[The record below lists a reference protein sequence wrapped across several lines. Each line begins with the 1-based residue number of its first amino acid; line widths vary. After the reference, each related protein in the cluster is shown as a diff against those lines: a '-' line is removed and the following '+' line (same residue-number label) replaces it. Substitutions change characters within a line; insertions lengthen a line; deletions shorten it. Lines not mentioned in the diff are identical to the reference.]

1 MPYSCKDIQH
11 ILDSEFD
18 DAICEES
25 FLRHLERCNTC
36 RNMCELEP
44 ELEDLLQTSLPR
56 AIPFSLT
63 DEVMAEIR
71 VDEKDLL
78 PSRLIDK
85 YLPVGAVSLLA
96 LIAAIII
103 GKWSEF
109 ATAFS
114 SIEPGPVVN
123 RIVSIWHSVELPEIG
138 LSELISSIVNSPVV
152 LLSLIAA
159 TVILWAYSILEFEKS
174 PR

>member
-25 FLRHLERCNTC
+25 FLMHLERCNTC

-56 AIPFSLT
+56 AVPFPLT
-63 DEVMAEIR
+63 DAVMAKIR

-78 PSRLIDK
+78 PGRLIDK

-96 LIAAIII
+96 LIAA
-103 GKWSEF
+103 
-109 ATAFS
+109 T
-114 SIEPGPVVN
+114 
-123 RIVSIWHSVELPEIG
+123 R
-138 LSELISSIVNSPVV
+138 
-152 LLSLIAA
+152 
-159 TVILWAYSILEFEKS
+159 
-174 PR
+174 